1 MNEWSPPAGAT
12 PEQYRGGKDPDGSV
26 QLADAIADALRI
38 VRDLPHHLLEQAGI
52 RVEPDLVR
60 FTGAVRVEG
69 TLDLPAGII
78 GNDALTSPVEVEDFD
93 HTETGF
99 DPVAGAWATVS
110 SVTLTVPA
118 GFSQAV
124 VQAIAYAG
132 ITGAGGDIHCRATV
146 AGVGGPAD
154 TRSTSPSQWRP
165 VLSMFSH
172 RVTGLTGGG
181 TVAVACQAYV
191 ATDVAA
197 DAANTATISGTV
209 QWLR

>member
-1 MNEWSPPAGAT
+1 MSEWSVPSGAT
-12 PEQYRGGKDPDGSV
+12 PQDYPRQPRDGV
-26 QLADAIADALRI
+26 QALVQR
-38 VRDLPHHLLEQAGI
+38 VQDNAREMRERFNNLLKNAGI

-60 FTGAVRVEG
+60 FVGAVRIEG

-78 GNDALTSPVEVEDFD
+78 GNESLTSPVEVGDFD

-118 GFSQAV
+118 GFTQAV
-124 VQAIAYAG
+124 VTAIAYAG
-132 ITGAGGDIHCRATV
+132 ITSAGGDIHCRALV

-154 TRSTSPSQWRP
+154 TRSTSSSQWRP

-191 ATDVAA
+191 ATDVGA